1 MKQVSLY
8 QKLRHFIKHSKLI
21 LNNFSVM
28 PRVVR
33 GYFRTLILKKNTLRT
48 LELTVTPECNVNCEM
63 CYATKIHQKGQEY
76 LTPAEYKD
84 LWKQAKKMGAF
95 SVVISGG
102 EPTMRSDLF
111 EIIAALEPG
120 KTLIGIVSNS
130 TRLNKDYLQ
139 KLFDAGVSVLH
150 LSLNSVDEE
159 QNDKQRDYDGHFKR
173 VNEVVDMAK
182 EIGFQVL
189 FSTVV
194 AHDGME
200 NTKAVVEFAKKRGVG
215 VVFFH
220 LLVPQ
225 VIGRELL
232 IVCLPPLRS
241 GMKQILI

>member
-1 MKQVSLY
+1 M
-8 QKLRHFIKHSKLI
+8 
-21 LNNFSVM
+21 
-28 PRVVR
+28 
-33 GYFRTLILKKNTLRT
+33 
-48 LELTVTPECNVNCEM
+48 
-63 CYATKIHQKGQEY
+63 
-76 LTPAEYKD
+76 
-84 LWKQAKKMGAF
+84 
-95 SVVISGG
+95 
-102 EPTMRSDLF
+102 
-111 EIIAALEPG
+111 
-120 KTLIGIVSNS
+120 
-130 TRLNKDYLQ
+130 
-139 KLFDAGVSVLH
+139 H

-200 NTKAVVEFAKKRGVG
+200 NTKAVVEFAKKTWCRCS
-215 VVFFH
+215 FFH

-232 IVCLPPLRS
+232 IVCLPLRS